1 MQALLTAAKIK
12 CLLVP
17 LFVAHVRNHSVLSGF
32 ICQALGILFEAARL
46 VSIQKLLHGMKMDP
60 LVSLYYFA
68 PVCATLNALLIPI
81 YEGSAPFYLV
91 WDRLGPLIMITNASC
106 AFCLNIA
113 VVFLIGCASS
123 LVLTLSGVIK
133 DILLV
138 VGSVVLMGSTVTFL
152 QVVGYGIALCKS
164 GLNNLNAKL
173 ACTDSKVSATFFP
186 NVKQWDL
193 LPSRQSLK
201 S

>member
-1 MQALLTAAKIK
+1 MRKITLT
-12 CLLVP
+12 C
-17 LFVAHVRNHSVLSGF
+17 FQFSFSVLSGF
-32 ICQALGILFEAARL
+32 ICQGLGILFEAARL

-81 YEGSAPFYLV
+81 YEGSTPFYLV
-91 WDRLGPLIMITNASC
+91 WDRLGPLIMLTNASC

-138 VGSVVLMGSTVTFL
+138 VGSVVIMGSTVTFL
-152 QVVGYGIALCKS
+152 QMIGYAIALSKFENLFLFFFQKITYSPAIYSFYSGTSRFQDKS
-164 GLNNLNAKL
+164 
-173 ACTDSKVSATFFP
+173 
-186 NVKQWDL
+186 
-193 LPSRQSLK
+193 
-201 S
+201 

>member
-1 MQALLTAAKIK
+1 
-12 CLLVP
+12 
-17 LFVAHVRNHSVLSGF
+17 
-32 ICQALGILFEAARL
+32 
-46 VSIQKLLHGMKMDP
+46 MDP

-68 PVCATLNALLIPI
+68 PVCATLNALLIPV

-91 WDRLGPLIMITNASC
+91 WDRLGPLIMLTNASC

-138 VGSVVLMGSTVTFL
+138 VGSVVIMGSTVTFL
-152 QVVGYGIALCKS
+152 QVVGYGIALCE
-164 GLNNLNAKL
+164 
-173 ACTDSKVSATFFP
+173 FFSFT
-186 NVKQWDL
+186 L
-193 LPSRQSLK
+193 QS
-201 S
+201 SYNQPA

>member
-1 MQALLTAAKIK
+1 
-12 CLLVP
+12 
-17 LFVAHVRNHSVLSGF
+17 
-32 ICQALGILFEAARL
+32 
-46 VSIQKLLHGMKMDP
+46 MKMDP

-68 PVCATLNALLIPI
+68 PVCAFLNALLIPI

-91 WDRLGPLIMITNASC
+91 WDRLGPLIMVTNASC

-138 VGSVVLMGSTVTFL
+138 VGSVVLMGSTVTLL
-152 QVVGYGIALCKS
+152 QVVGYGIALS
-164 GLNNLNAKL
+164 
-173 ACTDSKVSATFFP
+173 TFR
-186 NVKQWDL
+186 KETIKT
-193 LPSRQSLK
+193 S
-201 S
+201 

>member
-164 GLNNLNAKL
+164 RLID
-173 ACTDSKVSATFFP
+173 DSGRRTVLIQRFS
-186 NVKQWDL
+186 L
-193 LPSRQSLK
+193 LS
-201 S
+201 

>member
-1 MQALLTAAKIK
+1 
-12 CLLVP
+12 
-17 LFVAHVRNHSVLSGF
+17 
-32 ICQALGILFEAARL
+32 
-46 VSIQKLLHGMKMDP
+46 MKMDP

-81 YEGSAPFYLV
+81 YEGSAPFYLA

-164 GLNNLNAKL
+164 GLNSNNAKV

-186 NVKQWDL
+186 HVQQWDSS
-193 LPSRQSLK
+193 PSRQSLK

>member
-1 MQALLTAAKIK
+1 
-12 CLLVP
+12 
-17 LFVAHVRNHSVLSGF
+17 
-32 ICQALGILFEAARL
+32 
-46 VSIQKLLHGMKMDP
+46 MDP

-68 PVCATLNALLIPI
+68 PVCATLNALLIPV
-81 YEGSAPFYLV
+81 YEGSAPFHLV

-152 QVVGYGIALCKS
+152 QVVGYAIALSEFFLSFFLSLYSFSPFISSFLSPPS
-164 GLNNLNAKL
+164 G
-173 ACTDSKVSATFFP
+173 SY
-186 NVKQWDL
+186 W
-193 LPSRQSLK
+193 
-201 S
+201 